1 MRGGMLRENVQVCL
15 VQIKPITT
23 FSVRVIVDVDVLPK
37 AFKISQGDVSGQHAK
52 PHWCS
57 DDISSTPASAADTA
71 ESASRCAVTI
81 EMIW

>member
-52 PHWCS
+52 PH
-57 DDISSTPASAADTA
+57 
-71 ESASRCAVTI
+71 
-81 EMIW
+81 